1 MQTKLIAAVL
11 LILILG
17 MIGAVLTFAEDQGLI
32 EIREPLRTMGSRIP
46 YVGHY
51 ITAPASA
58 PAEELREI
66 ERLSEERA
74 REDRWAL
81 LKKKE
86 EELKK
91 AEGLLNEDR
100 SRLSQ
105 WEGELERREL
115 ALDEREKDYADK
127 EKQYGRA
134 VRSYLAMRPAS
145 AAKVLSQQEDLLVIE
160 IFRRMPERN
169 VASILAEM
177 DPSVA
182 GAIMR
187 KMSR

>member
-1 MQTKLIAAVL
+1 MSSKLLALLL
-11 LILILG
+11 LILIAV
-17 MIGAVLTFAEDQGLI
+17 MIGGVLAFADQQGLVN
-32 EIREPLRTMGSRIP
+32 IRGPLTELGAHIP
-46 YVGHY
+46 YVGPK
-51 ITAPASA
+51 IAPATG
-58 PAEELREI
+58 PPEQELHEL
-66 ERLSEERA
+66 EKLSEERA

-81 LKKKE
+81 LKNKE

-91 AEGLLNEDR
+91 AESVLNEDR

-115 ALDEREKDYADK
+115 AINEREKEYTDK
-127 EKQYGRA
+127 EKQYQRA
-134 VRSYLAMRPAS
+134 VKSYLAMRPAS

-169 VASILAEM
+169 VAAILAEM